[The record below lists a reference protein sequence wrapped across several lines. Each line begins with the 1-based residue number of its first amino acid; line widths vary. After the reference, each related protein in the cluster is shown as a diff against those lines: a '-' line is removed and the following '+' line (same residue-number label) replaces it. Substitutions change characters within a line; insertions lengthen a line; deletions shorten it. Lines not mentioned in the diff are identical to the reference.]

1 MEVESIMNDHAEMNH
16 STRSLASIAA
26 ELKQEIAEFIYTR
39 VAMFNSELRDKVA
52 HWKLAAPPGALG
64 IVLLATAYLLVTLS
78 LVALA
83 AVFIK
88 SDYRWFFAFLSV
100 GILWGILGAMSVYIA
115 KREFELS
122 KLVPQKTIEV
132 LKGDKVWLQKE
143 ARNQV

>member
-1 MEVESIMNDHAEMNH
+1 MNAHAEMNH

-26 ELKQEIAEFIYTR
+26 ELKQETAEFIETR
-39 VAMFNSELRDKVA
+39 IAMLISEMREKVT
-52 HWKLAAPPGALG
+52 HLKLAAPLGALG

-88 SDYRWFFAFLSV
+88 SDYRWFFAFLGA
-100 GILWGILGAMSVYIA
+100 GILWGILGAISVYIA
-115 KREFELS
+115 KREFESS
-122 KLVPQKTIEV
+122 KLLPQKTIEV
-132 LKGDKVWLQKE
+132 LKGDKVWLQEE